1 MCKFYIGY
9 IKIHVSYVVKPQ
21 GCQYSNGGNQMQA
34 RDLKNII
41 ESENHELKLLL
52 TGTFITL
59 SETSTRNWL
68 LKRRQ
73 NLQI

>member
-1 MCKFYIGY
+1 
-9 IKIHVSYVVKPQ
+9 
-21 GCQYSNGGNQMQA
+21 MQA

-41 ESENHELKLLL
+41 ESENHELKTQFCNVPFTITP

-73 NLQI
+73 NLQR